1 MSLRKEV
8 KMVRNNI
15 NGTGRQKKIR
25 KLRKKVRKEVFS
37 LTDFPQ
43 NIKNPLD
50 LTGG

>member
-1 MSLRKEV
+1 MARKNLIV
-8 KMVRNNI
+8 TKR
-15 NGTGRQKKIR
+15 KSIR

-50 LTGG
+50 LTGS

>member
-1 MSLRKEV
+1 MA
-8 KMVRNNI
+8 RNNF
-15 NGTGRQKKIR
+15 RQKKIK

-50 LTGG
+50 LTGR